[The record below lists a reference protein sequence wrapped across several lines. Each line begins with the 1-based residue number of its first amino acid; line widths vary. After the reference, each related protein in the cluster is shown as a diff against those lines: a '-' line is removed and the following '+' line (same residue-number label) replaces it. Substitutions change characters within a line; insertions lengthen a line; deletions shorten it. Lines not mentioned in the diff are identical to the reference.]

1 MNKITYANGP
11 LAVETSRSPAPAQ
24 ARIINNFTYSKDK
37 ALAIL
42 SADEVVFFFAYGD
55 FLGGAKLDQQASLRG
70 DLKEGMKAFLEK
82 EKADPKKVVCYFAPA
97 LSFSH
102 VHVERSL
109 QEELIEKGYRACC
122 KRTDKVDFLDLPL
135 LNLLYLRE
143 LGIPM
148 ANIEISGYGTFET
161 PYLASKANNKEG
173 ENLNL
178 ATLK

>member
-11 LAVETSRSPAPAQ
+11 LAVETSVSTAPAH
-24 ARIINNFTYSKDK
+24 ARIINQFTYSEEKS
-37 ALAIL
+37 LAIL
-42 SADEVVFFFAYGD
+42 SADEVVFFFACGK
-55 FLGGAKLDQQASLRG
+55 FLGGAKLDQEASLRG

-82 EKADPKKVVCYFAPA
+82 EGADPKKVICYFAPS

-109 QEELIEKGYRACC
+109 QEGLIEKGYRACC

-161 PYLASKANNKEG
+161 PYLASQANNKEG